1 MESET
6 VTVSREEFED
16 LKESVELLW
25 KLEAYRREVRKE
37 IREEWEKNRPKETE
51 KCSVSLEGQ

>member
-25 KLEAYRREVRKE
+25 KLEAHRREIRKE
-37 IREEWEKNRPKETE
+37 IREEWRKSREENDDKD
-51 KCSVSLEGQ
+51 SGFLEGQ